1 MSANDICYIKV
12 VGQHDGGS
20 EFILS
25 GKTLSQNEGE
35 VVDFTPIEHL
45 LAKIAK
51 TGPYWGLTVTHPPLP
66 PPPPK
71 TLSCSRS
78 IAISFM
84 SSPFQQEHLILT
96 PALKLN

>member
-1 MSANDICYIKV
+1 MSANNICDIKV

-51 TGPYWGLTVTHPPLP
+51 TGPYWGLTAP
-66 PPPPK
+66 PPR
-71 TLSCSRS
+71 RS
-78 IAISFM
+78 VAVD
-84 SSPFQQEHLILT
+84 QLLYHLCQVLFNKNILF
-96 PALKLN
+96 

>member
-35 VVDFTPIEHL
+35 VVDFTPIEHF

-51 TGPYWGLTVTHPPLP
+51 TGPYWGLTVTPTPTP
-66 PPPPK
+66 PPPPR
-71 TLSCSRS
+71 RS
-78 IAISFM
+78 VAVD
-84 SSPFQQEHLILT
+84 QLLYHLCQVLFNKNILF
-96 PALKLN
+96 

>member
-1 MSANDICYIKV
+1 MSANDICDIKV

-35 VVDFTPIEHL
+35 VVDFTPIEHF

-51 TGPYWGLTVTHPPLP
+51 TGPYWGLTVP
-66 PPPPK
+66 PPR
-71 TLSCSRS
+71 RS
-78 IAISFM
+78 VAVD
-84 SSPFQQEHLILT
+84 QLLYHLCQVLFNKNILF
-96 PALKLN
+96 

>member
-1 MSANDICYIKV
+1 MSANDICDIKV

-35 VVDFTPIEHL
+35 VVDFTPIEHF

-51 TGPYWGLTVTHPPLP
+51 TGPYWGLTVPPPRRSVAVDQLLYHLCQVLFNKNILFWPLP
-66 PPPPK
+66 W
-71 TLSCSRS
+71 
-78 IAISFM
+78 
-84 SSPFQQEHLILT
+84 
-96 PALKLN
+96 N

>member
-35 VVDFTPIEHL
+35 VVDFTPIEHF

-51 TGPYWGLTVTHPPLP
+51 TGPYWGLTVTPPLP
-66 PPPPK
+66 PR
-71 TLSCSRS
+71 RS
-78 IAISFM
+78 VAVD
-84 SSPFQQEHLILT
+84 QLLYHLCQVLFNKNILF
-96 PALKLN
+96 

>member
-1 MSANDICYIKV
+1 MSANDICDIKV

-35 VVDFTPIEHL
+35 VVDFTPIEHF

-51 TGPYWGLTVTHPPLP
+51 TGPYWGLTV
-66 PPPPK
+66 PPPK

>member
-1 MSANDICYIKV
+1 MSANDICDIKV

-35 VVDFTPIEHL
+35 VVDFTPIEHF

-51 TGPYWGLTVTHPPLP
+51 TGPYWGLTAP
-66 PPPPK
+66 PPR
-71 TLSCSRS
+71 RS
-78 IAISFM
+78 VAVD
-84 SSPFQQEHLILT
+84 QLLYHLCQVLFNKNILF
-96 PALKLN
+96 

>member
-35 VVDFTPIEHL
+35 VVDFTPIEHF

-51 TGPYWGLTVTHPPLP
+51 TGPYWGLTVIEYIEYMWYIHAVTAQ
-66 PPPPK
+66 K
-71 TLSCSRS
+71 
-78 IAISFM
+78 
-84 SSPFQQEHLILT
+84 
-96 PALKLN
+96 ALQN

>member
-35 VVDFTPIEHL
+35 VVDFTPIEHF

-51 TGPYWGLTVTHPPLP
+51 TGPYWGLTVTPPPSPPLP
-66 PPPPK
+66 PR
-71 TLSCSRS
+71 RS
-78 IAISFM
+78 VAVD
-84 SSPFQQEHLILT
+84 QLLYHLCQVLFILF
-96 PALKLN
+96 

>member
-35 VVDFTPIEHL
+35 VVDFTPRRSVAVDQLLYHL
-45 LAKIAK
+45 CQVLFNKN
-51 TGPYWGLTVTHPPLP
+51 
-66 PPPPK
+66 
-71 TLSCSRS
+71 
-78 IAISFM
+78 
-84 SSPFQQEHLILT
+84 ILF
-96 PALKLN
+96 

>member
-1 MSANDICYIKV
+1 MSANNICDIKV

-35 VVDFTPIEHL
+35 VVDFTPIEHF

-51 TGPYWGLTVTHPPLP
+51 TGPYWGLTAP
-66 PPPPK
+66 PPR
-71 TLSCSRS
+71 RS
-78 IAISFM
+78 VAVD
-84 SSPFQQEHLILT
+84 QLLYHLCQVLFNKNILF
-96 PALKLN
+96 

>member
-35 VVDFTPIEHL
+35 VVDFTPIEHF

-51 TGPYWGLTVTHPPLP
+51 TGPYWGLTVL
-66 PPPPK
+66 
-71 TLSCSRS
+71 
-78 IAISFM
+78 AIRRHSEG
-84 SSPFQQEHLILT
+84 ST
-96 PALKLN
+96 KLEQYLETV

>member
-1 MSANDICYIKV
+1 MSANDICDIKV

-35 VVDFTPIEHL
+35 VVDFTPIEHF
-45 LAKIAK
+45 LAKIVK
-51 TGPYWGLTVTHPPLP
+51 TGPYWGLTVTPPH
-66 PPPPK
+66 PK

>member
-1 MSANDICYIKV
+1 MSANDICDIKV

-35 VVDFTPIEHL
+35 VVDFTPIEHF

-51 TGPYWGLTVTHPPLP
+51 TGPYWGLTVTPPTP
-66 PPPPK
+66 R
-71 TLSCSRS
+71 RS
-78 IAISFM
+78 VAVD
-84 SSPFQQEHLILT
+84 QLLYHLCQVLFNKNILF
-96 PALKLN
+96 